1 MQKACLKIDDIKIV
15 RSFIEIDRDCKD
27 KFEIKIECRGR
38 IKKSKKEAD
47 HTLLLNV
54 IIDATAVDSNDLS
67 IELESD
73 VLFSYETE
81 FENFDWVIENECM
94 PMAQKEIFNKLDNIL
109 VELGYSKLDFAKSV

>member
-1 MQKACLKIDDIKIV
+1 MFSINTL
-15 RSFIEIDRDCKD
+15 SF
-27 KFEIKIECRGR
+27 
-38 IKKSKKEAD
+38 
-47 HTLLLNV
+47 HQVHPYV
-54 IIDATAVDSNDLS
+54 IIDATAVESDDLT

-109 VELGYSKLDFAKSV
+109 VELGYSKLDFAKSI